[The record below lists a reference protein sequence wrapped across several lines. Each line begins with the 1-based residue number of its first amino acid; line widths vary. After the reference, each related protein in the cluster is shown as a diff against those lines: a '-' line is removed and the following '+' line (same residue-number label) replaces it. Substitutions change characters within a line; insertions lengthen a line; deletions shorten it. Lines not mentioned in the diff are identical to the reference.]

1 MADVG
6 DEFRPGRRYAVSAA
20 ALVLL
25 LALEREQNP
34 AQQRRPLERGD
45 VGRSLLEVEGGGVQ
59 AEHRR
64 HLCARDPPPTDVLSR
79 KPFAYSSSRISAKV
93 EAIRSS
99 PPSTTWVAVFPR
111 VRETRQV
118 ARRSVKVQVFGGG
131 GFCPHV
137 LQVLAHSGVWQHRN
151 VV

>member
-64 HLCARDPPPTDVLSR
+64 HLCARDPPPTDVLVAKAVRIFEQQDFGEGRGDSEFTAEHDLGR
-79 KPFAYSSSRISAKV
+79 RLSSRTGN
-93 EAIRSS
+93 EA
-99 PPSTTWVAVFPR
+99 
-111 VRETRQV
+111 
-118 ARRSVKVQVFGGG
+118 GGKA
-131 GFCPHV
+131 
-137 LQVLAHSGVWQHRN
+137 L
-151 VV
+151 